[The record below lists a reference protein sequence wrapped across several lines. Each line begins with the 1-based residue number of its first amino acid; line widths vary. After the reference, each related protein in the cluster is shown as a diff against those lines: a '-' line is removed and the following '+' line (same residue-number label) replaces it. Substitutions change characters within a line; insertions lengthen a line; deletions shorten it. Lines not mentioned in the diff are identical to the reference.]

1 MVLRVLGWIAARMG
15 ARVSLVLLLLIVT
28 LGSLMTGLQRMVLL
42 ALSAIFVAPLA
53 LAWALYH
60 TADGQPQGGLQ
71 HGELLLPLHRL
82 ESLSLTNVDGKPL
95 DTVIFNGRWTL
106 LYHSDHCAADCQ
118 QLLSMLQR
126 VRLAQ
131 GHSMAQVQRV
141 LVLAAL
147 PSANEIAH
155 LVVGAHDLRVASAS
169 RWPLESGYVYLL
181 DPQGNLVMRYPPGFE
196 PRGLLKDLQR
206 LLHVAGAE

>member
-1 MVLRVLGWIAARMG
+1 MKQRRQWMVLPV
-15 ARVSLVLLLLIVT
+15 
-28 LGSLMTGLQRMVLL
+28 
-42 ALSAIFVAPLA
+42 LSAIFVSPLA

-71 HGELLLPLHRL
+71 HGELLLPLQAL
-82 ESLSLTNVDGKPL
+82 EPPAL
-95 DTVIFNGRWTL
+95 DTVEGALLDKSVFRGRWTL
-106 LYHSDHCAADCQ
+106 LYYTSDRCMADCQ

-131 GHSMAQVQRV
+131 GQSMAQVQRV
-141 LVLAAL
+141 LVLTAL
-147 PSANEIAH
+147 PSANEIAP
-155 LVVGAHDLRVASAS
+155 LVAGASDLRVASS
-169 RWPLESGYVYLL
+169 RRWPLESGYVYLL

-206 LLHVAGAE
+206 LLRIAGAE